1 MPQADPA
8 ECVMDRR
15 ETGLH
20 STAPLQLG
28 PELGQREVGH
38 RLDQPAQVGFVRFQ
52 HRPPVAAVARQFH
65 AIGICSSGRATVA
78 GRASLRLS
86 DQVV

>member
-38 RLDQPAQVGFVRFQ
+38 RLDQPAQVASCGSA
-52 HRPPVAAVARQFH
+52 PAAGGRRARRCG
-65 AIGICSSGRATVA
+65 AA
-78 GRASLRLS
+78 GGAHPLHQLDRG
-86 DQVV
+86 